1 MIREC
6 SVCGVEKDITLF
18 PKNGKDKLGN
28 TRHRTDCKECYG
40 ISRKLT
46 KRKSVT
52 KFLNN
57 TKYRTGEIDT
67 YMLDDWRDAMLYFRG
82 SCAYCGR
89 KQSRRL
95 KLTRDHVVP
104 VSAGGMTTRQNIVPA
119 CNSCNSGKANKDMEE
134 WFRTKEFFSAEKLA
148 LIVYWQGAM

>member
-1 MIREC
+1 MQEC
-6 SVCGVEKDITLF
+6 SACGVVKEMFDF

-46 KRKSVT
+46 KRKAVT

-57 TKYRTGEIDT
+57 TKHRTGEIDT
-67 YMLDDWRDAMLYFRG
+67 YTLDDWRDAMLFFRG
-82 SCAYCGR
+82 ACSYCGK

-95 KLTRDHVVP
+95 RLTRDHVVP
-104 VSAGGMTTRQNIVPA
+104 VSQGGTTTRRDIIPA
-119 CNSCNSGKANKDMEE
+119 CNSCNSSKADKDMEA
-134 WFRTKEFFSAEKLA
+134 WYRTRKFFDEKKLQD
-148 LIVYWQGAM
+148 IKDWVMQ